1 MDAKI
6 STKTNTLAKGL
17 IEKNVSFIEETTSKI
32 AQKKRRAIDE
42 KINEMKLVEIIHI
55 SPQSFQV
62 PSQIPDEN
70 PLPGK
75 SLNHKNENQNRPE
88 SKKENTLQ
96 RKWAVIHS
104 FNIV

>member
-42 KINEMKLVEIIHI
+42 KINEMKLVESYI
-55 SPQSFQV
+55 SVLRVFKCQVKFQMKIL
-62 PSQIPDEN
+62 SQV
-70 PLPGK
+70 
-75 SLNHKNENQNRPE
+75 NR
-88 SKKENTLQ
+88 
-96 RKWAVIHS
+96 
-104 FNIV
+104 